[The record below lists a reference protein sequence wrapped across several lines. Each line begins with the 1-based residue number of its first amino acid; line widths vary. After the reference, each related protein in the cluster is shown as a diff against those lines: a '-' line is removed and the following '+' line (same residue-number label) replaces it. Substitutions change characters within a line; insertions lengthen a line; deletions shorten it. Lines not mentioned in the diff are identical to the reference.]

1 VATLLAGCADPKV
14 HEALAYVQAQLQE
27 RQREAAAAEAEQ
39 RERDREQR
47 MAEEAD
53 AATVAWREEMAVA
66 TTEAGSARAK
76 ADACPDEPAK
86 ANKSKNTTAPTPRRV
101 RTSE

>member
-1 VATLLAGCADPKV
+1 MAIRRVSVPETGVRTTPAAKPSTPATPARGKITESGEGWKAKTST
-14 HEALAYVQAQLQE
+14 
-27 RQREAAAAEAEQ
+27 R
-39 RERDREQR
+39 
-47 MAEEAD
+47 
-53 AATVAWREEMAVA
+53 VA
-66 TTEAGSARAK
+66 TTKAGSARAK